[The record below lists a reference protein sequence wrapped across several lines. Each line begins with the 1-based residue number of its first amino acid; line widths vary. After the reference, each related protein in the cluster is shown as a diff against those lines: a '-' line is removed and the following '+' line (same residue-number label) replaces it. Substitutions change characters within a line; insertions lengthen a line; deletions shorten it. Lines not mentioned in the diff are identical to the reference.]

1 MTTVDLALNSPPAWV
16 QNITMSDIL
25 GLFRASS
32 AKSSRSKSFVATLS
46 FVLMASSAFAQGP
59 GGPGGPGGSGGGMGG
74 GMGDGFGGGRQGG
87 SDSGFKLPGFQ
98 LEPPAPAPAIP
109 APSGSNGAVQT
120 NSTIGLPNFPEPK
133 LNLPTLSPY
142 ANPASPEN
150 NPLVKTSEL
159 DLKARLNEDGPDI
172 STGLVWRVF
181 APEVGPDGQL
191 ALIAS
196 SKGGS
201 TVFNL
206 PEGSYLVHAAYGRA
220 GATKRITLTNA
231 SRHEVMTLDAGGM
244 KLSAVL
250 PDEGKIK
257 SDLVRFSIYADED
270 NNDRSLIVPDVK
282 PDAIIRLNSG
292 TYHVVSNYGTA
303 NAVIRADIR
312 VEAGKLTEAT
322 VQHRAA
328 EVVLK
333 LVREKGGE
341 ALADTS
347 WSILNASGDV
357 VRESAGAYSSMVL
370 IEGDYVA
377 VAKNKDRIYQR
388 DFKVTS
394 GANGEVEVVA
404 NRESEA
410 PDDGLAA
417 QD

>member
-1 MTTVDLALNSPPAWV
+1 MSMVDLALNSPPAWG
-16 QNITMSDIL
+16 QNMSMSDTM
-25 GLFRASS
+25 GLFRANS
-32 AKSSRSKSFVATLS
+32 AKSSRSKTLAATLS
-46 FVLMASSAFAQGP
+46 FVLIASSALAQGP
-59 GGPGGPGGSGGGMGG
+59 GGPGGPGGGMGG
-74 GMGDGFGGGRQGG
+74 GFGGGPQGG
-87 SDSGFKLPGFQ
+87 PGGGFKLPNFQ
-98 LEPPAPAPAIP
+98 LEPPAPAPAAP
-109 APSGSNGAVQT
+109 PAMQAPSGGNGSVQT
-120 NSTIGLPNFPEPK
+120 NSTSGLPNFPEPK

-142 ANPASPEN
+142 ASPVSPEN

-159 DLKARLNEDGPDI
+159 DLKARLKQDGPDI

-181 APEVGPDGQL
+181 APEVGADGQL

-282 PDAIIRLNSG
+282 PDTIIRLNSG
-292 TYHVVSNYGTA
+292 TYHVVSNYGSA
-303 NAVIRADIR
+303 NAIIRADIR

-357 VRESAGAYSSMVL
+357 VRESAGAYSSLVL

-388 DFKVTS
+388 DFKVSS
-394 GANGEVEVVA
+394 GKNEDVEVVTSK
-404 NRESEA
+404 EFEA
-410 PDDGLAA
+410 SDDTV
-417 QD
+417 D

>member
-1 MTTVDLALNSPPAWV
+1 MLSLALNSPPASV
-16 QNITMSDIL
+16 QNINMSFGL
-25 GLFRASS
+25 GLFRENS
-32 AKSSRSKSFVATLS
+32 AKLSRGKSLATVLS
-46 FVLMASSAFAQGP
+46 FVLIASPALAQAPEGIE
-59 GGPGGPGGSGGGMGG
+59 GQ
-74 GMGDGFGGGRQGG
+74 R
-87 SDSGFKLPGFQ
+87 SDSGFKLPSFQ
-98 LEPPAPAPAIP
+98 LEPQAPNVTPPAQTPVENNGPIQ
-109 APSGSNGAVQT
+109 SN
-120 NSTIGLPNFPEPK
+120 NTIGLPNFPDPK
-133 LNLPTLSPY
+133 LNLPAISPY
-142 ANPASPEN
+142 ASPTSPEN
-150 NPLVKTSEL
+150 NPLIKTSQL
-159 DLKARLNEDGPDI
+159 DLKARLNQDGPDI
-172 STGLVWRVF
+172 SSGIVWRVF
-181 APEVGPDGQL
+181 APETGEDGQL

-206 PEGSYLVHAAYGRA
+206 PDGSYLVHAAYGRA
-220 GATKRITLTNA
+220 GATKRITLSNNI
-231 SRHEVMTLDAGGM
+231 RHEVMTLDAGGM

-250 PDEGKIK
+250 PDNGKIK
-257 SDLVRFSIYADED
+257 SDLVRFSIYSDED

-282 PDAIIRLNSG
+282 PDTIIRLNSG

-303 NAVIRADIR
+303 NAIIRADIR

-333 LVREKGGE
+333 LVAKKGGE

-347 WSILNASGDV
+347 WSVLNASGDV

-394 GANGEVEVVA
+394 GNNEEVEVIA

-410 PDDGLAA
+410 LTDDDAV

>member
-1 MTTVDLALNSPPAWV
+1 M
-16 QNITMSDIL
+16 Q
-25 GLFRASS
+25 
-32 AKSSRSKSFVATLS
+32 
-46 FVLMASSAFAQGP
+46 
-59 GGPGGPGGSGGGMGG
+59 
-74 GMGDGFGGGRQGG
+74 
-87 SDSGFKLPGFQ
+87 
-98 LEPPAPAPAIP
+98 
-109 APSGSNGAVQT
+109 APSGGNGSVQG
-120 NSTIGLPNFPEPK
+120 NSTSGLPNFPEPK

-142 ANPASPEN
+142 ASPISPEN

-159 DLKARLNEDGPDI
+159 DLKARLKQDGPDI

-181 APEVGPDGQL
+181 APEVGADGQL

-231 SRHEVMTLDAGGM
+231 SRHEVMILDAGGM

-282 PDAIIRLNSG
+282 PDTIIRLNSG
-292 TYHVVSNYGTA
+292 TYHVVSNYGSA
-303 NAVIRADIR
+303 NAIIRADIR

-357 VRESAGAYSSMVL
+357 VRESAGAYSSLVL

-388 DFKVTS
+388 DFKVSS
-394 GANGEVEVVA
+394 GKNEDVEVVTSK
-404 NRESEA
+404 EFEA
-410 PDDGLAA
+410 SDDTV
-417 QD
+417 D

>member
-1 MTTVDLALNSPPAWV
+1 MVDLALNSPPAWG
-16 QNITMSDIL
+16 QNMSMSDTM
-25 GLFRASS
+25 GLFRANS
-32 AKSSRSKSFVATLS
+32 AKSSRSKTLAATLS
-46 FVLMASSAFAQGP
+46 FVLIASSALAQGP
-59 GGPGGPGGSGGGMGG
+59 GGPGGPGGP
-74 GMGDGFGGGRQGG
+74 QGG
-87 SDSGFKLPGFQ
+87 PGGGFKLPNFQ
-98 LEPPAPAPAIP
+98 LEPPAPAPAAP
-109 APSGSNGAVQT
+109 PAMQAPSGGNGSVQG
-120 NSTIGLPNFPEPK
+120 NSTSGLPNFPEPK

-142 ANPASPEN
+142 ASPISPEN

-159 DLKARLNEDGPDI
+159 DLKARLKQDGPDI

-181 APEVGPDGQL
+181 APEVGADGQL

-231 SRHEVMTLDAGGM
+231 SRHEVMILDAGGM

-282 PDAIIRLNSG
+282 PDTIIRLNSG
-292 TYHVVSNYGTA
+292 TYHVVSNYGSA
-303 NAVIRADIR
+303 NAIIRADIR

-357 VRESAGAYSSMVL
+357 VRESAGAYSSLVL

-388 DFKVTS
+388 DFKVSS
-394 GANGEVEVVA
+394 GKNEDVEVVTSK
-404 NRESEA
+404 EFEA
-410 PDDGLAA
+410 SDDTV
-417 QD
+417 D

>member
-1 MTTVDLALNSPPAWV
+1 MITVDLALNSTPAWV
-16 QNITMSDIL
+16 QNIIMSDIL
-25 GLFRASS
+25 GLFRVSS

-46 FVLMASSAFAQGP
+46 FVLIASSALAQGP
-59 GGPGGPGGSGGGMGG
+59 GGPGGPGGGMGG
-74 GMGDGFGGGRQGG
+74 GFGGGQQGNPG
-87 SDSGFKLPGFQ
+87 SGFKLPSFQ
-98 LEPPAPAPAIP
+98 LELPAPAPVQ
-109 APSGSNGAVQT
+109 APSNSNGAVQT
-120 NSTIGLPNFPEPK
+120 NSINGLPDFPEPK
-133 LNLPTLSPY
+133 LNLPALSPY
-142 ANPASPEN
+142 ASPTSPEN
-150 NPLVKTSEL
+150 NPLIKTSEL
-159 DLKARLNEDGPDI
+159 DLKARLNQDGPDI

-201 TVFNL
+201 AVFNL

-220 GATKRITLTNA
+220 GATKRITLTQA

-257 SDLVRFSIYADED
+257 GDLVRFSIYADED

-282 PDAIIRLNSG
+282 PDTIIRLNSG
-292 TYHVVSNYGTA
+292 IYHVVSNYGTA
-303 NAVIRADIR
+303 NATIRADIR

-328 EVVLK
+328 DILLK

-394 GANGEVEVVA
+394 GANDEVEVVA

-410 PDDGLAA
+410 SDSGFSS

>member
-1 MTTVDLALNSPPAWV
+1 MYKFAMAMVDLALNSPPAWV

-25 GLFRASS
+25 GLFRATS
-32 AKSSRSKSFVATLS
+32 AKSSRSKSFAATLS
-46 FVLMASSAFAQGP
+46 VVLIASSAFAQGP
-59 GGPGGPGGSGGGMGG
+59 GGPGGGLGGGMGG
-74 GMGDGFGGGRQGG
+74 GFGGGPQNNPG
-87 SDSGFKLPGFQ
+87 SGFKLPSFQ
-98 LEPPAPAPAIP
+98 LEAPEPAIQ
-109 APSGSNGAVQT
+109 APSGNNGAVQT
-120 NSTIGLPNFPEPK
+120 NSVIGLPNFPEPK
-133 LNLPTLSPY
+133 LNLPALSPY
-142 ANPASPEN
+142 ASPTSPDN

-159 DLKARLNEDGPDI
+159 DLKARLNQDGPDI

-181 APEVGPDGQL
+181 APEVGADGQL

-220 GATKRITLTNA
+220 GATKRITLTRA

-250 PDEGKIK
+250 PDDGKIK

-282 PDAIIRLNSG
+282 PDTIIRLNSG

-303 NAVIRADIR
+303 NATIRADIR

-328 EVVLK
+328 EIVLK

-394 GANGEVEVVA
+394 GANDEVEVVA

-410 PDDGLAA
+410 PEDGFSS